1 MPKVVRTLPP
11 MTEKPIM
18 EMASPKQAVSMP
30 LTKAPELTMA
40 THMRPSRDSRKNS
53 ADPNSRSSS
62 RETGSDSSS
71 ASAPTIPPTSV
82 HM

>member
-1 MPKVVRTLPP
+1 
-11 MTEKPIM
+11 M

-30 LTKAPELTMA
+30 LTNAPELTMA
-40 THMRPSRDSRKNS
+40 THMSPSSDSRKNS

-62 RETGSDSSS
+62 REMGSDSSR
-71 ASAPTIPPTSV
+71 ASAPMMPPTSV

>member
-1 MPKVVRTLPP
+1 MPKVARTLPP

-40 THMRPSRDSRKNS
+40 THMSPSSASRKNS
-53 ADPNSRSSS
+53 AEPKSLSSS
-62 RETGSDSSS
+62 RETGSASSS
-71 ASAPTIPPTSV
+71 ASAPMMPPTSV